1 VIERMKRARAQRPHV
16 TLEEILASRHEGH
29 KY

>member
-1 VIERMKRARAQRPHV
+1 MKRARAKLLRGSV
-16 TLEEILASRHEGH
+16 EEILAWRHEGH